1 MTLRRRRARR
11 SRPTRQTPAWSPD
24 GTRLAYSRR
33 LALETPIETSG
44 IFVRGVSVDLDETPL
59 VRYTGFVWDLT
70 WAK

>member
-1 MTLRRRRARR
+1 
-11 SRPTRQTPAWSPD
+11 
-24 GTRLAYSRR
+24 LAYSRR